1 MILRREVSIDLR
13 ACGGRPCSSIVD
25 AMNAPRRWYQSL
37 YLRVL
42 VAIVL
47 GAVLG
52 HVKPHWGESLKPLG
66 EGFIR
71 LIRMVIA
78 PIVFST
84 VVVGI
89 AGMGDMKKVGRVGAK
104 ALLYFEVVTT
114 FALFI
119 GLVVVKVLRPGA
131 GIHADPRTLDA
142 HAIEGFTGAAH
153 QLKTSEFILNMI
165 PSNVA
170 EAFAKGEILQVLV
183 FSVLF
188 GFALSA
194 MGDRGRELV
203 HWIDR
208 LGQALFGVVG
218 IVMRAAPIG
227 AFGAMG
233 FTVGKYG
240 VHTLV
245 SLGRL
250 MAAFYIT
257 SALFVFL
264 VLGGILR
271 VASGL
276 RITAF
281 LRYIS
286 EEILVVLGTSSSE
299 SALPRMISRMEA
311 LGCPRSVVGMVIPT
325 GYSFNL
331 DGTSIYLTMA
341 AMFVA
346 QATDVQL
353 SLGEELSILGV
364 LLVTSK
370 GAAAVTGGGFITL
383 AATLASTG
391 RIPVAGITLLL
402 GVDRFM
408 SEARAITNLIGNG
421 VAAVV
426 VSRWEGEF
434 DREKAMRTLEGLD
447 EARPPST
454 DFSV

>member
-1 MILRREVSIDLR
+1 MQ
-13 ACGGRPCSSIVD
+13 
-25 AMNAPRRWYQSL
+25 APRKWYRGL
-37 YLRVL
+37 YVQVL
-42 VAIVL
+42 AAIVA
-47 GAVLG
+47 GAALG
-52 HVKPHWGESLKPLG
+52 HVRPHWGEALKPLG
-66 EGFIR
+66 EAFIR

-114 FALFI
+114 AALAI
-119 GLVVVKVLRPGA
+119 GLVVVEVIRPGA
-131 GIHADPRTLDA
+131 NVHADPRTLDA
-142 HAIEGFTGAAH
+142 HAIEGFTGAAR
-153 QLKTSEFILNMI
+153 QLKTSEFLLNMI
-165 PSNVA
+165 PSNVV

-188 GFALSA
+188 GFALSTL
-194 MGDRGRELV
+194 GERGKPLV
-203 HWIDR
+203 AWIDR
-208 LGQALFGVVG
+208 LGQALFAVVA
-218 IVMRAAPIG
+218 IVMKVAPIG
-227 AFGAMG
+227 AFGAMA
-233 FTVGKYG
+233 FTIGKYG

-245 SLGRL
+245 SLGQL

-257 SALFVFL
+257 SALFVFV

-271 VASGL
+271 AASGL
-276 RITAF
+276 RMVAF

-299 SALPRMISRMEA
+299 SALPRMIARMEA
-311 LGCPRSVVGMVIPT
+311 LGCSRSVVGMVIPT

-346 QATDVQL
+346 QATDVHL
-353 SLGEELSILGV
+353 SWGERLSILAV

-434 DREKAMRTLEGLD
+434 DREKAMRALEGL
-447 EARPPST
+447 PPLAQDVPDAGESQT
-454 DFSV
+454 P